1 MAQLQHQMTDV
12 LPLAEF
18 RLVVFRPF
26 KGEVI
31 MAKISKCTPEGIH
44 GKNFHA
50 ASSLTARGRSRL
62 THSR

>member
-1 MAQLQHQMTDV
+1 MTDI

-44 GKNFHA
+44 GRSSHA
-50 ASSLTARGRSRL
+50 EVSLTARE
-62 THSR
+62 